1 MNFVRRHRS
10 VQATLLFG
18 PVAVWATVFILA
30 PTLMAILMSFWRFDI
45 YRLVHDW
52 NLDAYRELFSS
63 SIYYEPL
70 LFSIEQGAI
79 VAVVSILLCL
89 PVAHFIHFRAGRH
102 KTFLFGAI
110 VIALWLG
117 YLLRILGWRIILGQD
132 GVINGILTSVGVV
145 DEPIS
150 WLLYSRFAVVVGQ
163 THIAMPFAFM
173 PVYAAMERL
182 PSPLLDAAS
191 DLGASPR
198 RQFFHVEMPMIMGGV
213 TTGMTFAFV
222 IAFGDY
228 FAPVLMGPPSAIAIG
243 NIASQQFGAALNW
256 PLGAALGVTMIL
268 VILTVMALPGMVEG
282 IVRAVRRRRDR
293 TVHAE
298 MSA

>member
-1 MNFVRRHRS
+1 MSFIRRHRS
-10 VQATLLFG
+10 VQAAILFG
-18 PVAVWATVFILA
+18 PVAIWATVFILA
-30 PTLMAILMSFWRFDI
+30 PTLMAVAMSFWRFDI
-45 YRLVHDW
+45 YHLVHDW
-52 NLDAYRELFSS
+52 NLDAYREMFSS
-63 SIYYEPL
+63 SIYYDPL

-102 KTFLFGAI
+102 KTLLFGSV

-132 GVINGILTSVGVV
+132 GVINGLLTSVGIV
-145 DEPIS
+145 DEPVS
-150 WLLYSRFAVVVGQ
+150 WLLYSRFSVVLAQ

-182 PSPLLDAAS
+182 PNPLMEAAS

-198 RQFFHVEMPMIMGGV
+198 RQFFHVELPMIVGGV

-228 FAPVLMGPPSAIAIG
+228 FAPVLVGPPSAIAIG
-243 NIASQQFGAALNW
+243 NIATQQFGAALNW

-268 VILTVMALPGMVEG
+268 VVLTVMALPSVGES
-282 IVRAVRRRRDR
+282 IARAVRRRRDR
-293 TVHAE
+293 SVVSE
-298 MSA
+298 LSA